1 MLNYLGIE
9 AFLTIVKTRTLT
21 KAADELHLSQST
33 ISYRLKMLEQE
44 IGKKLLVR
52 EKGLQE
58 ILLTP
63 FGEEFISIAERWMS
77 LQQETEILKRRGN
90 RKSIIIGAADSFNSY
105 ILPPL
110 YQKMCQHKPTVN
122 MTILSQHTDES
133 YESVVR
139 RDVDIAFVKK
149 EKIIPNILVEPFYE
163 DEMVVIRLA
172 TNYRTPNELISPEKL
187 DSNHEI
193 FMNWGPSYQIWHE
206 KWWETTPGSRIMVD
220 TAALIFSLM
229 YDENQWTIVPKSVAN
244 HFMTYKKF
252 VIQKLE
258 SSAPSRICY
267 KIRHKHM
274 NNMKLE
280 CLEIL
285 ENYARVAYPT
295 DKENLNFRVSSI
307 YE

>member
-44 IGKKLLVR
+44 MGKELLVR
-52 EKGLQE
+52 KKGLQE

-63 FGEEFISIAERWMS
+63 FGEEFISIAERWKS
-77 LQQETEILKRRGN
+77 LQQETEILKKRGN
-90 RKSIIIGAADSFNSY
+90 RKSIIIGAADSFNNY

-122 MTILSQHTDES
+122 MKILSQHTDES
-133 YESVVR
+133 YESIVR

-163 DEMVVIRLA
+163 DKMVVVRLA
-172 TNYRTPNELISPEKL
+172 TNCRVPNELIPPEKL
-187 DSNHEI
+187 DSNYEI

-206 KWWETTPGSRIMVD
+206 KWWRTTPTSRLIVD
-220 TAALIFSLM
+220 TASLIFSLM
-229 YDENQWTIVPKSVAN
+229 YDENQWAIVPKSVAD
-244 HFMTYKKF
+244 HFVTHKRF
-252 VIQKLE
+252 VIQRLE
-258 SSAPSRICY
+258 SPAPSRICY
-267 KIRHKHM
+267 KIKHKHT

-280 CLEIL
+280 CLKIL
-285 ENYARVAYPT
+285 ENYA
-295 DKENLNFRVSSI
+295 SI
-307 YE
+307 VYAADTEKSKLSNKLYL